1 MDRVGLK
8 NYLLNHAD
16 DKDLLSAAHAWDEA
30 GQFGQFDTFSSI
42 DDMATVNGWGPAEAL
57 EAARSAGLDAENYR
71 FNGNGKVEGVSNE
84 QLVAEA
90 RDEIDNI
97 VDWLPNAGFEYRQE
111 IDPEII
117 RIVDEADPFEVV
129 NDVSCESRAVN
140 GGFEIKLS
148 RDGDEAS
155 IKLFGIDVDMF
166 ESIDLATAVYVVVD
180 NYNAFADD
188 TIATVDEIQKKYH
201 ERTGMD
207 ISAEE
212 TTKLV
217 DACVANMDALT
228 KILDDDEIEALDNFL
243 SIQVCDPSYC
253 DVLEAEMK
261 DNDYIKNA
269 LNKMGYNQEI
279 QEALEDVTVDLP
291 AKERIVFD
299 ENPYYGDD
307 GVDVA
312 VASLS
317 SRDGISEEEVRES
330 YSESEIFNEALGIMN
345 VDYEMEMGQLEDFFD
360 GKKSS
365 DKDHN
370 PNWGNHILVAGT
382 TQHWDGTSSGVAV
395 YENFAQAT
403 DCSANRFGLGNVF
416 ADCEI
421 DKVWDENGSLY
432 MTGAHHDGRVTVEMR
447 QLTDTG
453 EKAYSANLDGEYIY
467 LPEDG
472 FAAMGKTYRGGDE
485 NQFIA
490 DLWGNEEM
498 CAKPRYSEKQFG
510 CPAEEY
516 QLDHGNIKTVISIS
530 EVNKNSFAYTQDARY
545 EVRTTTDKQD
555 HVNKRLCSNLI
566 EAHSVCGQIVD
577 IAITQEVDH
586 EEKQQG
592 LDALCDAKSAEA
604 ELQDYGSKV
613 IGQPILSA
621 EDQQMR

>member
-16 DKDLLSAAHAWDEA
+16 DKDLLSAAQAWDEA
-30 GQFGQFDTFSSI
+30 GKFGQFNTYSSI
-42 DDMATVNGWGPAEAL
+42 DDMAAVNGWGPAEAL
-57 EAARSAGLDAENYR
+57 EAAHSAGLDAENYR
-71 FNGNGKVEGVSNE
+71 FNGNGKVVGVSNE

-90 RDEIDNI
+90 RDEIDKI
-97 VDWLPNAGFEYRQE
+97 IDWLPGAGREYRQE
-111 IDPEII
+111 IDSEII
-117 RIVDEADPFEVV
+117 RIVDEADPFEVI
-129 NDVSCESRAVN
+129 NDVSCESYSVD

-155 IKLFGIDVDMF
+155 IKLSGIDVDMF
-166 ESIDLATAVYVVVD
+166 ESIDLATAVYAVVD

-188 TIATVDEIQKKYH
+188 TMATVDEIQKKYH

-207 ISAEE
+207 ISAED

-217 DACVANMDALT
+217 DACVANMDALN
-228 KILDDDEIEALDNFL
+228 KVLDDDEIEALDNFL

-269 LNKMGYNQEI
+269 LNKMGYHQEG
-279 QEALEDVTVDLP
+279 QGALEDVTVDLP

-317 SRDGISEEEVRES
+317 SRDGISEDEVRES
-330 YSESEIFNEALGIMN
+330 YSESEIFNEALGVMN
-345 VDYEMEMGQLEDFFD
+345 VDYEEEMGQLEDFFD

-365 DKDHN
+365 DKDRN
-370 PNWGNHILVAGT
+370 PNWGNHILVAGSS
-382 TQHWDGTSSGVAV
+382 QRWNGMSSGMAV
-395 YENFAQAT
+395 YEDFAQAT
-403 DCSANRFGLGNVF
+403 DCSSSHFGSDNVF

-447 QLTDTG
+447 QLTDAG
-453 EKAYSANLDGEYIY
+453 EKAFSENLDGKYIY
-467 LPEDG
+467 LPEEG
-472 FAAMGKTYRGGDE
+472 FTAMGKTYREGDE
-485 NQFIA
+485 DQFVA
-490 DLWGNEEM
+490 DLWDNEEM
-498 CAKPRYSEKQFG
+498 CAKPRYSERQFG

-516 QLDHGNIKTVISIS
+516 QLDHGNIKTEMSIS
-530 EVNKNSFAYTQDARY
+530 EVNKNSFAYTQGARY
-545 EVRTTTDKQD
+545 DVKVLTDGRDCGNGHFCSDLNEARSFCNEFADSVLAQDDVRET
-555 HVNKRLCSNLI
+555 H
-566 EAHSVCGQIVD
+566 EA
-577 IAITQEVDH
+577 
-586 EEKQQG
+586 G

-604 ELQDYGSKV
+604 ELQDYGSEA
-613 IGQPILSA
+613 IEQPVLGV